1 MIKSLS
7 RKPGFALAALV
18 VAVATAAPAV
28 SAQEELEEVVVTGSR
43 IPVDANAISSVPFRR
58 YLRKTSVTRV
68 KSTLL
73 ISLPISPRLFLR
85 LPQRTHQLELIA

>member
-43 IPVDANAISSVPFRR
+43 IPVDANAISSVPIQAV
-58 YLRKTSVTRV
+58 S
-68 KSTLL
+68 
-73 ISLPISPRLFLR
+73 
-85 LPQRTHQLELIA
+85 E